1 LLLAVPKTTNEKK
14 LYYGWMMKAKKYV
27 PGKGASKRTEHLIK
41 ENGGRYARQIP
52 YRAPRS
58 VGISLAQAK
67 KRLSKPVKRTAKEI
81 RWALGIVGIGKG
93 PKDLSENMRAYLRR
107 EK

>member
-1 LLLAVPKTTNEKK
+1 LLVLAVPKTTNEKK

-27 PGKGASKRTEHLIK
+27 PGKGASKRIK